1 MSTVRPFLS
10 LASTGFGSLT
20 RRISR
25 ETGALFLR
33 STLLG
38 GVLIDSWP
46 GSNWRRRTNRHGDNQ
61 PAAECQPKIP
71 AFAVPIH

>member
-10 LASTGFGSLT
+10 LASTGLGSLT

-46 GSNWRRRTNRHGDNQ
+46 GSNGGAATIVTATNQ
-61 PAAECQPKIP
+61 AAAERQPNIP
-71 AFAVPIH
+71 AFAMPIH